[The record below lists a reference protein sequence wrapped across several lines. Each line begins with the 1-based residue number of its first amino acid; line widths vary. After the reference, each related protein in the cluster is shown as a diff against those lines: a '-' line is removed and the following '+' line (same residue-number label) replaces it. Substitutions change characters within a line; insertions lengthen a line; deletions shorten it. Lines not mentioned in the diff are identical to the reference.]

1 VYQFE
6 RCRKLTGSI
15 APHDQAVRNQRAA
28 ADLLKHSVSSVLF
41 QSANSEK
48 VDDMNSIGK
57 LAIVIAAAGG
67 LGLAALSPAPADAGV
82 IHPSLGRAA
91 AAGDSDVVR
100 VRCERKLSNLWSCD
114 DDVGVRG
121 RRDVHARDSQAHPC
135 DHSYQT
141 ARDGTRCGN
150 RAADKRPGGI
160 SRGI

>member
-1 VYQFE
+1 
-6 RCRKLTGSI
+6 
-15 APHDQAVRNQRAA
+15 
-28 ADLLKHSVSSVLF
+28 
-41 QSANSEK
+41 
-48 VDDMNSIGK
+48 
-57 LAIVIAAAGG
+57 
-67 LGLAALSPAPADAGV
+67 
-82 IHPSLGRAA
+82 
-91 AAGDSDVVR
+91 VR

-121 RRDVHARDSQAHPC
+121 RRDVHARDSHAHPC